1 MNHPS
6 EDRLVLFHYEGDR
19 AVARHVASCP
29 VCRGRLGALRG
40 LLEVVERAPVPE
52 REESYGRQVW
62 SRVAPRLRPRPS
74 PAWGRL
80 FSPLRLALAAG
91 LAALVAAAFLAGR
104 FAGLGERPAPSPGE
118 VRERVLV
125 VALGEH
131 LERSQAVLL
140 EFVHAAAGGDASG
153 ERARA
158 QELVGANRLYRQ
170 AASFAGDRA
179 ASNVL
184 DDLERVLLEVAHG
197 PSVPATSEAAASSTK
212 EVAEDVLFEV
222 KVLRSRMQERE
233 SRKAALPSIE
243 RKRT

>member
-19 AVARHVASCP
+19 AVAGHVASCP
-29 VCRGRLGALRG
+29 DCRGRLGALRG
-40 LLEVVERAPVPE
+40 LLELVERAPVPE

-62 SRVAPRLRPRPS
+62 NRVAPRLTRRPP

-104 FAGLGERPAPSPGE
+104 FAGLGERPAPSLGE

-140 EFVHAAAGGDASG
+140 EFVHAAAGRDASG

-170 AASFAGDRA
+170 ASRETARPRTCSTISSASCSRSRTALLRPRRPRRRRRRPGRSPKTFSSRSRSFAPGCR
-179 ASNVL
+179 SG
-184 DDLERVLLEVAHG
+184 E
-197 PSVPATSEAAASSTK
+197 SETPPCPPPKGSGH
-212 EVAEDVLFEV
+212 DG
-222 KVLRSRMQERE
+222 
-233 SRKAALPSIE
+233 
-243 RKRT
+243 